1 MRMYVMRALAMLL
14 LLPVFAA
21 CASTREEPKIT
32 TTYDRTYDFS
42 AAQKIYIEPSSRTD
56 PATIVVS
63 DAQIERIDAAL
74 SAELT
79 RKGFEMVSSS
89 QQADLLITWNLIPKD
104 LVKTGDN
111 ASDCDGCDMAVVGG
125 KRYSKGT
132 LIVDM
137 VDFMR
142 NQPVWR
148 SVLKTELTANP
159 GSAEADKGREAA
171 AAAMFANFPPQ

>member
-1 MRMYVMRALAMLL
+1 
-14 LLPVFAA
+14 
-21 CASTREEPKIT
+21 
-32 TTYDRTYDFS
+32 
-42 AAQKIYIEPSSRTD
+42 
-56 PATIVVS
+56 
-63 DAQIERIDAAL
+63 
-74 SAELT
+74 
-79 RKGFEMVSSS
+79 
-89 QQADLLITWNLIPKD
+89 
-104 LVKTGDN
+104 
-111 ASDCDGCDMAVVGG
+111 MAVVGG

-132 LIVDM
+132 LIVDV

>member
-1 MRMYVMRALAMLL
+1 MKKYLTHALALL

-21 CASTREEPKIT
+21 CASTPEAPRIT
-32 TTYDRTYDFS
+32 TTYDHTYKFS
-42 AAQKIYIEPSSRTD
+42 DDHKIYMEPSSRTD

-63 DAQIERIDAAL
+63 DEQIERIDSAL

-79 RKGFEMVSSS
+79 RKGFEMVGSRE
-89 QQADLLITWNLIPKD
+89 QADLIVTWSLIPKD
-104 LVKTGDN
+104 LVSTDKN

-132 LIVDM
+132 LTVDM

-148 SVLKTELTANP
+148 SVLKTDLTANP
-159 GSAEADKGREAA
+159 GSAQADKGREAA

>member
-1 MRMYVMRALAMLL
+1 MTTYVLRALALL
-14 LLPVFAA
+14 ILLPAFAA
-21 CASTREEPKIT
+21 CAAAPDTPEVT
-32 TTYDRTYDFS
+32 TTYDHSYNFS
-42 AAQKIYIEPSSRTD
+42 AAHKIYIEPSSRTD
-56 PATIVVS
+56 PATIVIS
-63 DAQIERIDAAL
+63 DAQIERIDSAL

-79 RKGFEMVSSS
+79 RKGFQMVSSS
-89 QQADLLITWNLIPKD
+89 EQADLLVTWNLIPKD
-104 LVKTGDN
+104 LVKTDAN

-148 SVLKTELTANP
+148 SVLKTALTAHP
-159 GSAEADKGREAA
+159 GSTQADADREAA
-171 AAAMFANFPPQ
+171 AAAIFANFPPQ

>member
-1 MRMYVMRALAMLL
+1 MKMYVLHALALL
-14 LLPVFAA
+14 MLPVFAA
-21 CASTREEPKIT
+21 CASTPAAPKVT
-32 TTYDRTYDFS
+32 TTYDHTYNFS
-42 AAQKIYIEPSSRTD
+42 GEQKIYIEPFSRTD
-56 PATIVVS
+56 PATIMIN
-63 DAQIERIDAAL
+63 DAQIERIDSAL
-74 SAELT
+74 AAELT
-79 RKGFEMVSSS
+79 RKGFEMVSSGKE
-89 QQADLLITWNLIPKD
+89 ADLLVTWYLIPKD
-104 LVKTGDN
+104 LVKTDKN

-148 SVLKTELTANP
+148 TVLKTELTANP
-159 GSAEADKGREAA
+159 GSPAADKAREAA

>member
-1 MRMYVMRALAMLL
+1 MRTYILRALALLL

-21 CASTREEPKIT
+21 CASTAEAPKIT
-32 TTYDRTYDFS
+32 TTYDKTYNF
-42 AAQKIYIEPSSRTD
+42 AGAHKIYIEPTSRTD
-56 PATIVVS
+56 PATITVS
-63 DAQIERIDAAL
+63 DAQIERIDSAL

-79 RKGFEMVSSS
+79 RKGFQMVDSSG
-89 QQADLLITWNLIPKD
+89 QADLLVTWNLIPKD
-104 LVKTGDN
+104 PVKTDEN
-111 ASDCDGCDMAVVGG
+111 ASDCDGCDMTVVGG

-132 LIVDM
+132 LIVDI

-148 SVLKTELTANP
+148 SVLKTQLTADP
-159 GSAEADKGREAA
+159 GSAQADQAREAA

>member
-1 MRMYVMRALAMLL
+1 MRTHVLRAFALLIML
-14 LLPVFAA
+14 PAFAA
-21 CASTREEPKIT
+21 CASAPDAPKVT
-32 TTYDRTYDFS
+32 TTYDHNYNFS
-42 AAQKIYIEPSSRTD
+42 AEHKIYIEPSSRTD
-56 PATIVVS
+56 PATIMIS

-79 RKGFEMVSSS
+79 RKGFQMVSSS
-89 QQADLLITWNLIPKD
+89 EQADLLITWNLIPKD
-104 LVKTGDN
+104 LVKTDDN

-148 SVLKTELTANP
+148 SVLKTELTAHP
-159 GSAEADKGREAA
+159 DSARADEMREAA
-171 AAAMFANFPPQ
+171 AAAMFANFPPK

>member
-1 MRMYVMRALAMLL
+1 MRMFLMRALAMLL

-21 CASTREEPKIT
+21 CASAPDEPNVT
-32 TTYDRTYDFS
+32 TTYDHTYNFS
-42 AAQKIYIEPSSRTD
+42 TAHKIYIEPSSRTD

-74 SAELT
+74 STELT
-79 RKGFEMVSSS
+79 RKGFEMVGSS

-104 LVKTGDN
+104 LVKTDEN

-132 LIVDM
+132 LIVDV

>member
-1 MRMYVMRALAMLL
+1 MRLSALRALALL

-21 CASTREEPKIT
+21 CASTPEAPEVT
-32 TTYDRTYDFS
+32 ATYDRTYNFS
-42 AAQKIYIEPSSRTD
+42 AVRKIYIEPSSRTD
-56 PATIVVS
+56 PATIVIS
-63 DAQIERIDAAL
+63 DAQIQRIDSAL

-79 RKGFEMVSSS
+79 RKGFEMVSASA
-89 QQADLLITWNLIPKD
+89 QADVIITRSLIPKD
-104 LVKTGDN
+104 LVKTDDN

-137 VDFMR
+137 VDLMR

-148 SVLKTELTANP
+148 TVLKTELTANP
-159 GSAEADKGREAA
+159 GSAQADEGRAAA